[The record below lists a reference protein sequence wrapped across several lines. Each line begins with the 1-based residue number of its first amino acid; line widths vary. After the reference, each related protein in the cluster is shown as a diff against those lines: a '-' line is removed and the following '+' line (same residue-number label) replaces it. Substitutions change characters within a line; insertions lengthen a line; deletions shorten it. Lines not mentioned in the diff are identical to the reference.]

1 MFAWGLVAV
10 AIGGLCFAWI
20 EEHHGRGGSVA
31 VGGVRAMLRE
41 RPLVLT
47 WLLALL
53 GLGYFNG
60 LTTWLEPIVAPN
72 GLDADQA
79 GLAGGVLVVGG
90 IVGAVAIP
98 AAADVV
104 HRRKPFVVG
113 SVLAALLTLA
123 PVVVSRS
130 PSVVYATA
138 ALQGFFFLPAFALLL
153 DICAALAGEARAGSA
168 TGMLM
173 LAGNGGGVLVIV
185 AMALLR
191 DGTGT
196 WDAANILLGGLLFV
210 AAVGAMFLPETG
222 AGTATG

>member
-1 MFAWGLVAV
+1 
-10 AIGGLCFAWI
+10 
-20 EEHHGRGGSVA
+20 
-31 VGGVRAMLRE
+31 ML
-41 RPLVLT
+41 
-47 WLLALL
+47 
-53 GLGYFNG
+53 F
-60 LTTWLEPIVAPN
+60 
-72 GLDADQA
+72 
-79 GLAGGVLVVGG
+79 
-90 IVGAVAIP
+90 
-98 AAADVV
+98 
-104 HRRKPFVVG
+104 
-113 SVLAALLTLA
+113 
-123 PVVVSRS
+123 RS
-130 PSVVYATA
+130 
-138 ALQGFFFLPAFALLL
+138 FFFLPAFALLL